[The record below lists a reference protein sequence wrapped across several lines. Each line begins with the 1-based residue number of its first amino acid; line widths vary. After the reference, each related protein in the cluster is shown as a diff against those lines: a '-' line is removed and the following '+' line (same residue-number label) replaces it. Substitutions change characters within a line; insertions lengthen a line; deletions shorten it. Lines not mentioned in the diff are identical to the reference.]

1 MHTCMVI
8 AYLSSA
14 HNAIPDW
21 CKSKKKLS
29 DFSVL
34 SRWPGALTLGVL
46 SRCGFGNMG
55 RSRHKSLDQSA
66 ALSQCRHSTP
76 SLTAACTTC
85 FFCVVLFVLCLIRN
99 ILSKNHVCIVWSL
112 LSPWYC
118 IEKKCGEKNY
128 EVCWPSPCKKK
139 SNVIIRKDFKM
150 LPFLV
155 QKRNLWREPQQWGM
169 CYCVGPDNDLLE
181 IY

>member
-1 MHTCMVI
+1 MHW
-8 AYLSSA
+8 L
-14 HNAIPDW
+14 W
-21 CKSKKKLS
+21 
-29 DFSVL
+29 
-34 SRWPGALTLGVL
+34 GV
-46 SRCGFGNMG
+46 FGPLWFLATWDG
-55 RSRHKSLDQSA
+55 PATKSLDQSA

-118 IEKKCGEKNY
+118 IEKKNCGEKNY

-139 SNVIIRKDFKM
+139 NPM
-150 LPFLV
+150 LLLGRILKCCLFLY
-155 QKRNLWREPQQWGM
+155 KR
-169 CYCVGPDNDLLE
+169 E
-181 IY
+181 IYGESLNSGECATVLDLIMIYWKYINFTLGSGM